1 MITASIFVLA
11 FMAFSVMETEGNH
24 PGSHHHHH
32 HGGHNHQNHQSQ
44 VGTPVQPPNSYV
56 SSFSHSLPGTGS
68 YISVTRYFN
77 SPVGGAVVA
86 PSNLDLDHN
95 QSQRLGKNLDQ
106 DHNQSSRLSKGDPL
120 SDQPQ
125 DEYYDPWNPRFKVQ
139 RIDVSDDDWE
149 EHLQE
154 IFEESGLLGSQL
166 LKRVPKGLVNLNY
179 DIHICVHMGTE
190 LTPDE
195 TVYPPT
201 ISYPGE
207 GESAGK
213 LHTILLMDAEL
224 NKLHWM
230 VMNIPGAKV
239 HNGTIVTAYASPNPA
254 QNTGN
259 HRYIVLV
266 MEQPSLIND
275 DSVTEYKTESS
286 CQTRELTSLDFTN
299 FKEKF
304 NLSEP
309 VAANYFIQKYEPFIE
324 DINSHCLRDIPI
336 QPHPL
341 YK

>member
-1 MITASIFVLA
+1 MFTAMLLCMA
-11 FMAFSVMETEGNH
+11 FMALSVMETEGNH

-32 HGGHNHQNHQSQ
+32 HGDHSHHQSQ
-44 VGTPVQPPNSYV
+44 VQTPIHPPLVQANSYV
-56 SSFSHSLPGTGS
+56 SSFSHSLPGTNS
-68 YISVTRYFN
+68 YMSVTRYFN
-77 SPVGGAVVA
+77 SPPGATVVA
-86 PSNLDLDHN
+86 SRESKVLDLDHK
-95 QSQRLGKNLDQ
+95 QS
-106 DHNQSSRLSKGDPL
+106 HSGDPL
-120 SDQPQ
+120 SDQAQ
-125 DEYYDPWNPRFKVQ
+125 DYFHPWNPRFKVQ
-139 RIDVSDDDWE
+139 RIETSDDEWK
-149 EHLQE
+149 EHLEE
-154 IFEESGLLGSQL
+154 IFEESGLLGNGQL
-166 LKRVPKGLVNLNY
+166 LKQVPQGLVNLNY

-207 GESAGK
+207 GISAGK
-213 LHTILLMDAEL
+213 FHTILLLDAEL
-224 NKLHWM
+224 DKLHWM

-254 QNTGN
+254 PNTGN

-286 CQTRELTSLDFTN
+286 CQTRELTTFDLARFQEN
-299 FKEKF
+299 L

-309 VAANYFIQKYEPFIE
+309 VAANYFIQKYDPFIE
-324 DINSHCLRDIPI
+324 NINGHCLRDVPI

>member
-1 MITASIFVLA
+1 MITATILCLA

-24 PGSHHHHH
+24 PGHHHH
-32 HGGHNHQNHQSQ
+32 HGAHSHHNHQSQ
-44 VGTPVQPPNSYV
+44 VQTPVQPPVQANSYV

-77 SPVGGAVVA
+77 SPPAVVA
-86 PSNLDLDHN
+86 SPTTSLDLDHN
-95 QSQRLGKNLDQ
+95 QSSNGDQ
-106 DHNQSSRLSKGDPL
+106 A
-120 SDQPQ
+120 Q
-125 DEYYDPWNPRFKVQ
+125 DNFHPWNPRFKVP
-139 RIDVSDDDWE
+139 RIETSDDEWE
-149 EHLQE
+149 EHLRE

-166 LKRVPKGLVNLNY
+166 LKQVPKGLVNLNY

-207 GESAGK
+207 GISAGK
-213 LHTILLMDAEL
+213 FHTLLLLDAEL

-254 QNTGN
+254 ENTGN
-259 HRYIVLV
+259 HRYILLV
-266 MEQPSLIND
+266 MEQPSLINE

-286 CQTRELTSLDFTN
+286 CQTRELPSFDFTRFQEN
-299 FKEKF
+299 L

-309 VAANYFIQKYEPFIE
+309 VAANYFIQKYDPFIE
-324 DINSHCLRDIPI
+324 NINGHCLRDVPI

>member
-1 MITASIFVLA
+1 MITATTLLLLA
-11 FMAFSVMETEGNH
+11 FLAFSVMETEGNH

-32 HGGHNHQNHQSQ
+32 GDHSNHHNHQSQ
-44 VGTPVQPPNSYV
+44 VQTPVQPLVQQANSRYV

-68 YISVTRYFN
+68 YMSVTRYF
-77 SPVGGAVVA
+77 PAPPGAVVT
-86 PSNLDLDHN
+86 SNLDLDHN
-95 QSQRLGKNLDQ
+95 QSSNGDQ
-106 DHNQSSRLSKGDPL
+106 A
-120 SDQPQ
+120 Q
-125 DEYYDPWNPRFKVQ
+125 DNFHPWNPRFKVQ
-139 RIDVSDDDWE
+139 RIETSDDEWE
-149 EHLQE
+149 EHLEE

-166 LKRVPKGLVNLNY
+166 LKQVPKGLVNLNY

-207 GESAGK
+207 GKSAGK
-213 LHTILLMDAEL
+213 FHTILLLDAEL

-286 CQTRELTSLDFTN
+286 CQTRELTSFDFARFQEN
-299 FKEKF
+299 L

-309 VAANYFIQKYEPFIE
+309 VAANYFIQKYDPFIE
-324 DINSHCLRDIPI
+324 NINGHCLRDVPI